1 MSDSLFPA
9 NPILIVDDE
18 PITLDSVEM
27 VLNTEGINNIILCQ
41 DSREVKKILAEKEIS
56 IILSDLLM
64 PYVNGE
70 EILQYVADNYPEIPV
85 IIITGVNDIET
96 TVRCMKSS
104 AYDYIVKPVDENR
117 LLTTV
122 NRAINLKELQN
133 EAKTLRQH
141 LLSESMINNESF
153 GKIVTR
159 NKKMISIFQYIE
171 SVAKSSQPVLVTG
184 ETGTGKELF
193 AEAIHKSSGRQGNFV
208 ALNIAGLDE
217 NIFADTLFGHLKG
230 AYTGAERARDGLV
243 EMASGGTLFLDEIGD
258 LKQEHQIK
266 LLRLIEAREYFQL
279 GADAPRKSNVRI
291 IVATNRNLREM
302 SNKEGFRNDLYFR
315 LSAHQIHIP
324 ALRER
329 LDDLPLLLDYFLGEA
344 AKDMDKKKPTP
355 PPELITYLSTYHF
368 PGNVRELKALV
379 FDAVANH
386 TSKMLNMGTFKKY
399 VEENTTKSAVP
410 DKILAEKIKKFE
422 VESWESLPSIKEITN
437 VLIDEAL
444 KRTDGNQSVAARLLG
459 ITRQTLI
466 NYLKQK
472 KAVAAE

>member
-1 MSDSLFPA
+1 MSESLFPA

-18 PITLDSVEM
+18 PITLESVEM
-27 VLNTEGINNIILCQ
+27 VLNSEGINNIILCQ
-41 DSREVKKILAEKEIS
+41 DSREVKNILNENEIS
-56 IILSDLLM
+56 IILTDLMM
-64 PYVNGE
+64 PYFSGE
-70 EILQYVADNYPEIPV
+70 DVLQYVADNYADIPV

-122 NRAINLKELQN
+122 NRAIKFSELQN
-133 EAKTLRQH
+133 EAKTLTQH
-141 LLSESMINNESF
+141 LLSESVVNSEPF
-153 GKIVTR
+153 KKIITR

-171 SVAKSSQPVLVTG
+171 SIAKSSQPVLITG
-184 ETGTGKELF
+184 ETGVGKELF
-193 AEAIHKSSGRQGNFV
+193 AEAIHKCSGREGNFV

-217 NIFADTLFGHLKG
+217 NVFADTLFGHLKG

-258 LKQEHQIK
+258 LKHEHQIK

-279 GADAPRKSNVRI
+279 GSDAPRKSNVRI
-291 IVATNRNLREM
+291 VVATNRNLKEM
-302 SNKEGFRNDLYFR
+302 SINKDGFRNDLYFR
-315 LSAHQIHIP
+315 LSAHQINIP

-329 LDDLPLLLDYFLGEA
+329 LDDLSLLIDYFLEDSSH
-344 AKDMDKKKPTP
+344 DMGKKKPTP
-355 PPELITYLSTYHF
+355 PPELVAYLSTYHF

-379 FDAVANH
+379 YDAVANH
-386 TSKMLNMGTFKKY
+386 KTKMLNLGVFKKY
-399 VEENTTKSAVP
+399 IDENSIKSDSVAAAT
-410 DKILAEKIKKFE
+410 AEKVKQFE
-422 VESWESLPSIKEITN
+422 VKSWETLPTIKEITN

-444 KRTDGNQSVAARLLG
+444 NRTNGNQSIAARLLG

-466 NYLKQK
+466 NYMKLKK
-472 KAVAAE
+472 